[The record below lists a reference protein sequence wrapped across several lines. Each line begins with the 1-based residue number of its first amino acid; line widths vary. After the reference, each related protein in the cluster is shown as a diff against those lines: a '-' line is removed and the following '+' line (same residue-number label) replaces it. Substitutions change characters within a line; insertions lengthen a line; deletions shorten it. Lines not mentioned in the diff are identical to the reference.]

1 MRIVCR
7 IGVHSWSFCKCSR
20 CGQIRHDWEGGKCRT
35 CGKVLRDY
43 VNEVLKGN
51 AAGLFGGGKTQSS
64 RSPTQAARE
73 TVWRKGNLAGL
84 PAGTLWVTVGGRRM
98 EFLPDEKADRAR
110 HKANI
115 DLKARNEAQNK
126 LIRAAQSGERSTIEA
141 MIKAGADVNAKGAAG
156 KTALLKAAEN
166 GELDCVRLLLA
177 AGADV
182 NATDNRGSNS
192 LVFAARSGF
201 LDCVKALIAAGL
213 DVKNTNGYNALMLAA
228 DNGHADCAKA
238 IVAAAG
244 ARF

>member
-7 IGVHSWSFCKCSR
+7 IGLHSWSLCKCTR
-20 CGQIRHDWEGGKCRT
+20 CGQTRHDWDGCKCRT
-35 CGKVLRDY
+35 FSKVLREH

-51 AAGLFGGGKTQSS
+51 ATGLFGGGKTQ
-64 RSPTQAARE
+64 RPPSPTEAARE

-84 PAGTLWVTVGGRRM
+84 TAGTRWATVGGRRM

-115 DLKARNEAQNK
+115 DHKTRHEAQNR
-126 LIRAAQSGERSTIEA
+126 LIRAAQSGERSTIKA
-141 MIKAGADVNAKGAAG
+141 MIKAGADVNAQGAAG

-166 GELDCVRLLLA
+166 GELDCLRVLIA

-182 NATDNRGSNS
+182 NATDNRGTNS
-192 LVFAARSGF
+192 LVFAARSGS
-201 LDCVKALIAAGL
+201 LDCIKALISAGL
-213 DVKNTNGYNALMLAA
+213 DVKNTNGYTALMLAA